1 MQTIYTTTAN
11 FVRHEGNLVDLQAY
25 RRRLALTQEGSL
37 APSPREDSAHWEP
50 ARPEEAPRLRVLEPR
65 RELGPSRRARRERR
79 AAALDACASLGV
91 VIMTLAFTLR
101 LVLG

>member
-1 MQTIYTTTAN
+1 MQTIYYSTTN
-11 FVRHEGNLVDLQAY
+11 FIRHSGNLVDLTEF
-25 RRRLALTQEGSL
+25 RRKLALAQEGSL

-65 RELGPSRRARRERR
+65 RETGPSRRARRERR